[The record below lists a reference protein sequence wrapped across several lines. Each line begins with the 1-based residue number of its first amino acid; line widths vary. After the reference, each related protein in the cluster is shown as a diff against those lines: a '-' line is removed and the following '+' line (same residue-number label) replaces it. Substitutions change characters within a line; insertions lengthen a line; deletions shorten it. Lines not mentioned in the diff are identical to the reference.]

1 MPARLPVPHMH
12 QRARAMPLSHAT
24 PCPPVAARYAL
35 RSYQLWLFRPRTVPI
50 VSWDGMGCRWLLLIT
65 INGTTS
71 AERAKLQHLSAASS
85 SGTECHYQAGMVSR
99 PDQKLAQDTKQTTD
113 DARPLIRTVSCNVQ
127 RSFLRSGLIA
137 HTNAQK
143 TVRKKLSN
151 AVSTRIEFASCVA
164 SQDARRKKRVWSR
177 CMRCQ

>member
-1 MPARLPVPHMH
+1 M
-12 QRARAMPLSHAT
+12 
-24 PCPPVAARYAL
+24 
-35 RSYQLWLFRPRTVPI
+35 TVPI
-50 VSWDGMGCRWLLLIT
+50 ASWDGMVPLAVAYHHQRHRIST
-65 INGTTS
+65 
-71 AERAKLQHLSAASS
+71 ERAKLQHLSAASS

-151 AVSTRIEFASCVA
+151 AVSTRIEFASHVA
-164 SQDARRKKRVWSR
+164 SQDARRKKVLGHGVGVASDRTTIVCWRR
-177 CMRCQ
+177 CSAR